1 MSASLSPLGKGKKSL
16 ELLYRDRCSLW
27 RTIIENQMSQWK
39 RLYQELPCH
48 LSLENMGRHQQ
59 TAGPA
64 LVEKRYTLFL
74 PAGSDIHPGDK
85 VEIIHQRRRVEGMV
99 GQVHH
104 YDLCVQAALEEI
116 QVIPIPEEETD
127 ESGE

>member
-1 MSASLSPLGKGKKSL
+1 MSASVSPLGKGKKSL

-27 RTIIENQMSQWK
+27 RTAIENQVSQWK
-39 RLYQELPCH
+39 QLYQELPCH
-48 LSLENMGRHQQ
+48 LSLESMGRHQQ
-59 TAGPA
+59 TAGSA

-74 PAGSDIHPGDK
+74 AAGSDIHPGDK
-85 VEIIHQRRRVEGMV
+85 VEVVHQRQRVEGMV

-116 QVIPIPEEETD
+116 QVIPIPEETG
-127 ESGE
+127 ESGS

>member
-1 MSASLSPLGKGKKSL
+1 MSASVSPLGKGKKSL